1 MEMSKTIFIAG
12 CDGNVGKATA
22 ELFAANGWRVVGA
35 DIKDSTDAKV
45 DKFISLDVTDADAV
59 AKAADEVDQETPVDA
74 VLNAAGYEVAKD
86 FEETTAEEWS
96 KLLTTILGGAG
107 NLCKA
112 FAPKM
117 IDRKEG
123 KIILL
128 SSDYSKEGGEHVI
141 DATASNTLHGFTKSF
156 GVEMAPE
163 NVLVNV
169 LFVNTPFDL
178 EKVAETVLFLADKDT
193 YTSAQV
199 VSITGA
205 DQ

>member
-1 MEMSKTIFIAG
+1 MSKTIFIAG
-12 CDGNVGKATA
+12 CDGKVGRAVS
-22 ELFAANGWRVVGA
+22 ELFAENGWNVVGA
-35 DIKDSTDAKV
+35 DIKDSTEAKV
-45 DKFISLDVTDADAV
+45 NQFISLDVADADAV
-59 AKAADEVDQETPVDA
+59 AKAAEEVDQKTPVDA

-86 FEETTAEEWS
+86 FEETSDEEWA
-96 KLLTTILGGAG
+96 KLLRTILGGSG

-117 IDRKEG
+117 AARKDG
-123 KIILL
+123 KIILI
-128 SSDYSKEGGEHVI
+128 SSDYSRECGDHVI
-141 DATASNTLHGFTKSF
+141 DATAANTLHGFGKSF

-178 EKVAETVLFLADKDT
+178 KKVAETVFFLADKDT

-199 VSITGA
+199 VSITGL

>member
-1 MEMSKTIFIAG
+1 MSKTIFIAG
-12 CDGNVGKATA
+12 CDGKTGRAVS
-22 ELFAANGWRVVGA
+22 ELFASSGWNVIGA
-35 DIKDSTDAKV
+35 DIKNSTDAKV
-45 DKFISLDVTDADAV
+45 DQFISLDVTDAEAV
-59 AKAADEVDQETPVDA
+59 AKAADEIDQQTPVTA
-74 VLNAAGYEVAKD
+74 VLNAAGYEIAKG
-86 FEETTAEEWS
+86 FEETSDEEWS
-96 KLLTTILGGAG
+96 QLLDTILGGSG

-117 IDRKEG
+117 AARKDG
-123 KIILL
+123 KIILI
-128 SSDYSKEGGEHVI
+128 SSDYSKEGGDHVI
-141 DATASNTLHGFTKSF
+141 DATAANTLHGFGKSF

-199 VSITGA
+199 VSITGM